1 MTILGHID
9 KLELIKLIKMN
20 VDIFYA
26 FEKVYIF
33 GSILKQDC
41 HSNDID
47 ILLLYS
53 KTSPEML
60 RNVSQIIEN
69 IEQKTSYPLDVT
81 VLSFEEEKELHF
93 IDSLSEG
100 CMCIKG

>member
-1 MTILGHID
+1 
-9 KLELIKLIKMN
+9 
-20 VDIFYA
+20 
-26 FEKVYIF
+26 
-33 GSILKQDC
+33 
-41 HSNDID
+41 
-47 ILLLYS
+47 
-53 KTSPEML
+53 ML